1 LRDLRH
7 ADGSVVCERCGIADN
22 FFSRMRGLLGRRQLP
37 DDECLLIRPA
47 GSIHTFFMRFP
58 IDALFLD
65 RELRVLAVSSDLK
78 PWRVAG
84 QRGARVVVEMAAGQA
99 SKRGV
104 QVGEQLALG
113 EARTP
118 DDA

>member
-1 LRDLRH
+1 LKDLRH
-7 ADGSVVCERCGIADN
+7 ADGSVVCERCRIADN
-22 FFSRMRGLLGRRQLP
+22 FFTRMRGLLGARRLA

-47 GSIHTFFMRFP
+47 GSIHMFFMRFP

-65 RELRVLAVSSDLK
+65 RDLRVLAISADLQ

-104 QVGEQLALG
+104 QVGEQLVLG
-113 EARTP
+113 DARASS
-118 DDA
+118 D

>member
-1 LRDLRH
+1 M
-7 ADGSVVCERCGIADN
+7 CERCRIADN

-65 RELRVLAVSSDLK
+65 RELRVLAVSNDLK

-84 QRGARVVVEMAAGQA
+84 QRGAHVVVEMAAGQA
-99 SKRGV
+99 TKRGV
-104 QVGEQLALG
+104 RVGEQLVLG
-113 EARTP
+113 ETRAS
-118 DDA
+118 DGS

>member
-1 LRDLRH
+1 
-7 ADGSVVCERCGIADN
+7 
-22 FFSRMRGLLGRRQLP
+22 MRGLLGRRQLP

-65 RELRVLAVSSDLK
+65 RELRVLAVSNDLK

-84 QRGARVVVEMAAGQA
+84 QRGAHVVVEMAAGQA
-99 SKRGV
+99 TKRGV
-104 QVGEQLALG
+104 RVGEQLVLG
-113 EARTP
+113 ETRAS
-118 DDA
+118 DGS

>member
-1 LRDLRH
+1 LKDLRH
-7 ADGSVVCERCGIADN
+7 ADGSVVCKRCRIADN
-22 FFSRMRGLLGRRQLP
+22 FFSRMRGLLGARGLP

-47 GSIHTFFMRFP
+47 GSIHMFFMRFP

-65 RELRVLAVSSDLK
+65 RDLRVLAISTDLQ

-104 QVGEQLALG
+104 QVGEQLVLG
-113 EARTP
+113 EGRASS
-118 DDA
+118 D

>member
-1 LRDLRH
+1 M
-7 ADGSVVCERCGIADN
+7 CEHCRIADN
-22 FFSRMRGLLGRRQLP
+22 FFRRMRGLLGRRQLP

-58 IDALFLD
+58 IDAVFLD
-65 RELRVLAVSSDLK
+65 RELRVLAVSSDLR
-78 PWRVAG
+78 PWRMAG

-104 QVGEQLALG
+104 QVGEQLTLG
-113 EARTP
+113 EACTQ
-118 DDA
+118 DSS

>member
-1 LRDLRH
+1 
-7 ADGSVVCERCGIADN
+7 VCERCQIADN
-22 FFSRMRGLLGRRQLP
+22 FFSRMRGLLGRRDLP

-58 IDALFLD
+58 IDVLFLD
-65 RELRVLAVSSDLK
+65 RELQVLAVSSDLG
-78 PWRVAG
+78 PWRMAG

-104 QVGEQLALG
+104 QVGEQLTLG
-113 EARTP
+113 EAGMP
-118 DDA
+118 DRD

>member
-1 LRDLRH
+1 
-7 ADGSVVCERCGIADN
+7 VCERCGIADN

-65 RELRVLAVSSDLK
+65 QELRVLAVSNDLK
-78 PWRVAG
+78 PWRVAR
-84 QRGARVVVEMAAGQA
+84 QRGAHVVVEMAAGQA
-99 SKRGV
+99 TKRGV
-104 QVGEQLALG
+104 RFGEQLALG
-113 EARTP
+113 VTRAS
-118 DDA
+118 DGS

>member
-1 LRDLRH
+1 LTDLRH
-7 ADGSVVCERCGIADN
+7 ADGSVVCERYRIADN
-22 FFSRMRGLLGRRQLP
+22 FFSRMRGLLGRRDLP

-58 IDALFLD
+58 IDVLFLD
-65 RELRVLAVSSDLK
+65 RELQVLAVSSDLG
-78 PWRVAG
+78 PWRMAG

-104 QVGEQLALG
+104 QVGEQLTLG
-113 EARTP
+113 EAGMP
-118 DDA
+118 DRD

>member
-1 LRDLRH
+1 MRDLRH
-7 ADGSVVCERCGIADN
+7 ADGSVVCERCGVADN
-22 FFSRMRGLLGRRQLP
+22 FFSRMRGLLGKRRLP

-99 SKRGV
+99 AQRGV

-113 EARTP
+113 EASAP
-118 DDA
+118 AGS